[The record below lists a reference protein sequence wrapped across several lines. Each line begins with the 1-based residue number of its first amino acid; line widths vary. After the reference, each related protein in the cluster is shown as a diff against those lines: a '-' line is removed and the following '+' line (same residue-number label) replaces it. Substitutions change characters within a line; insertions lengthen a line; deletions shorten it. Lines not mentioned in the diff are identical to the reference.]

1 MKITVQ
7 LKPNSR
13 HRQEVIKNPDG
24 TYTIYTKA
32 PATEN
37 RANQSAIA
45 LLSDYFSVPKSCI
58 RLTKGRAAKHKTF
71 EIIDI

>member
-13 HRQEVIKNPDG
+13 HRQEVIKNPDD

-37 RANQSAIA
+37 RANQEAVK
-45 LLSDYFSVPKSCI
+45 LLAVYFGVTQASI
-58 RLTKGRAAKHKTF
+58 RLYRGATSKRKVF
-71 EIIDI
+71 EITS